1 MCQKSCEYLTG
12 CCFQSPLPPP
22 THSPC
27 KFFFLDSHFQ
37 HKFSSHNL
45 SLQGEDSFSQGTSF
59 CVQCHKLDMFIEE
72 QSSQL
77 TQHDFEQSYRMW
89 SGFEIVAQLQRLD
102 LGPQDC
108 DRLTVNSLLKGIL
121 MPELRPE
128 TVC

>member
-1 MCQKSCEYLTG
+1 M
-12 CCFQSPLPPP
+12 
-22 THSPC
+22 
-27 KFFFLDSHFQ
+27 
-37 HKFSSHNL
+37 
-45 SLQGEDSFSQGTSF
+45 
-59 CVQCHKLDMFIEE
+59 QCHKLDMFIEE

-102 LGPQDC
+102 LGPRDC
-108 DRLTVNSLLKGIL
+108 DQLTVNSLLKGFL